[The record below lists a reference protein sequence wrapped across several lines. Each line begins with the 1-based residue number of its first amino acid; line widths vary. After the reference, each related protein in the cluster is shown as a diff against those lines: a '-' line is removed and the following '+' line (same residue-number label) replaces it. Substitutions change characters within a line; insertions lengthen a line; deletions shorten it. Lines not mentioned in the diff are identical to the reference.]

1 MGTFFFSIIDKKV
14 KSTKSGERLGLISLF
29 RKAGDFLPGI
39 GTGYIMG
46 TNETNG
52 YSTFFP

>member
-1 MGTFFFSIIDKKV
+1 MSTFFFSIIDKKV